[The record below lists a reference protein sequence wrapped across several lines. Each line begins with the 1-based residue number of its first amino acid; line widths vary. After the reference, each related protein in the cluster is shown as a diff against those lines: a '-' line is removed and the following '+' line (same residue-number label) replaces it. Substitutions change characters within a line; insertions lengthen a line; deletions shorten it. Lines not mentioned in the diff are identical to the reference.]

1 MAVQWRCHDAMLG
14 GLATCPNIVT
24 CGPGSAEARRP
35 PAVRVRSLRPKDLR
49 CAAARMWS
57 SNSGLHTSFVSA
69 GAVARRNHSLDKS
82 VSRDAPARSR
92 TARLRPSVGTGVLH
106 PVGSNRRPAVAPDPA
121 PRTKLWEPGRG
132 VCPARMPDAW
142 VVVWSPPHPPVW
154 TMILGPSFL
163 RKSALFGAE
172 FLRIF
177 GACGATSRGGGGAP
191 PTTLIL
197 LRNQRQPH
205 ARTRGRR
212 PGRSPGPFRGAG
224 PGPRPACLPK
234 SAKKFVFFGSC

>member
-1 MAVQWRCHDAMLG
+1 VPKHIRRRCG
-14 GLATCPNIVT
+14 GPTIFRLVSRQRVPI
-24 CGPGSAEARRP
+24 GPAGNQRTNRRP
-35 PAVRVRSLRPKDLR
+35 QGSTIDECPMPSVKGSDP
-49 CAAARMWS
+49 
-57 SNSGLHTSFVSA
+57 SGSDSKLW
-69 GAVARRNHSLDKS
+69 
-82 VSRDAPARSR
+82 
-92 TARLRPSVGTGVLH
+92 PSVGTGVLH

-154 TMILGPSFL
+154 TSDPRPLIL

-177 GACGATSRGGGGAP
+177 GPCGATSRGGGGAP

-197 LRNQRQPH
+197 LRNQRRRLGCCAPP
-205 ARTRGRR
+205 ARAGSSGVRGVHRGR
-212 PGRSPGPFRGAG
+212 PG
-224 PGPRPACLPK
+224 PACLPK

>member
-177 GACGATSRGGGGAP
+177 GACGATSRGGWGGSAHYPDPTAQSAP
-191 PTTLIL
+191 GSARRTTPRL
-197 LRNQRQPH
+197 
-205 ARTRGRR
+205 TDVRGR
-212 PGRSPGPFRGAG
+212 PGGSGA
-224 PGPRPACLPK
+224 GPRPACLPK